1 MAYGT
6 WSRIRASSSDAHR
19 PVPGT
24 EPDIDIDID
33 IDQVQAEN
41 DQGADHL
48 LGDQPLRL

>member
-1 MAYGT
+1 M
-6 WSRIRASSSDAHR
+6 
-19 PVPGT
+19 PGT
-24 EPDIDIDID
+24 EPDID